1 MVCGGLT
8 RARCGYGADS
18 FGPRI
23 PVFSAVFPLIGGVFV
38 QLLNDFA
45 SDLNSASSTAAP

>member
-1 MVCGGLT
+1 M
-8 RARCGYGADS
+8 RARCGYGEDS

-23 PVFSAVFPLIGGVFV
+23 PVFDTVFPLIGGVFV
-38 QLLNDFA
+38 QLLKDFA